1 NSAVGVGYRIVGSY
15 LDDKEEMRDEV
26 LHAILAAVEF
36 REGTIP
42 VPIDRAKGDS
52 AFVGGFG
59 VGKTLHLF
67 VHTGHSYQSVGIAW
81 IDVQDFLKF
90 SQSEIVLTEILVQE
104 AQRDEHGRQV
114 LVDFDGFATI
124 CKSLLNGG
132 R

>member
-1 NSAVGVGYRIVGSY
+1 
-15 LDDKEEMRDEV
+15 
-26 LHAILAAVEF
+26 
-36 REGTIP
+36 
-42 VPIDRAKGDS
+42 
-52 AFVGGFG
+52 
-59 VGKTLHLF
+59 GKTLHLF

-132 R
+132 RVVIHQEFQAIGFAESRETQSKARILFYGSC